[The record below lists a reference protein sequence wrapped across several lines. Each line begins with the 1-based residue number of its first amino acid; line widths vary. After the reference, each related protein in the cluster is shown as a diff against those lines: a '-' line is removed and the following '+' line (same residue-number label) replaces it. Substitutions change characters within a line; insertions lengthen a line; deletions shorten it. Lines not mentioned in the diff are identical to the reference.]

1 MRGNVAP
8 MTRVIATMSLSL
20 DGIGAGDNQT
30 LDRPMG
36 DIPDGSLHMWMF
48 RTPDENRAEMD
59 AIVSAGAYVMGRHMF
74 GPIRG
79 DWSSTQAREWKGW
92 WGDEPPYHAPVF
104 VLTHHPR
111 EPLEM
116 AGGTTFHFVTGG
128 IHEALAQARRAAGG
142 RDVRIGGGVST
153 IQQYLRARLID
164 EMHVAVSPVLLGRG
178 ERLFDGLDLRALGYD
193 CGQYTGSP
201 KAAHFVLRRKAS

>member
-59 AIVSAGAYVMGRHMF
+59 AIVSAGAYVMGRHML
-74 GPIRG
+74 GPMRG

-92 WGDEPPYHAPVF
+92 WGDEPPYHCPVY
-104 VLTHHPR
+104 VLTHHGRTPI
-111 EPLEM
+111 EM
-116 AGGTTFHFVTGG
+116 QGGTTFQFVTGG
-128 IHEALAQARRAAGG
+128 IHEALDRARAAAGG
-142 RDVRIGGGVST
+142 QDVRVGGGPDT
-153 IQQYLRARLID
+153 IRQYLREALID
-164 EMHVAVSPVLLGRG
+164 ELHIAIAPVLLGRG
-178 ERLFDGLDLRALGYD
+178 EPLFQGLDVRALGYQCVD
-193 CGQYTGSP
+193 AIAST
-201 KAAHFVLRRKAS
+201 KATHLIIRRQP

>member
-8 MTRVIATMSLSL
+8 VTRVIATMSLSL

-74 GPIRG
+74 GPMR
-79 DWSSTQAREWKGW
+79 
-92 WGDEPPYHAPVF
+92 
-104 VLTHHPR
+104 
-111 EPLEM
+111 
-116 AGGTTFHFVTGG
+116 VTG
-128 IHEALAQARRAAGG
+128 RRRRRGNG
-142 RDVRIGGGVST
+142 EGGGATSRCIT
-153 IQQYLRARLID
+153 RPCSCSPTTRANRSRWR
-164 EMHVAVSPVLLGRG
+164 A
-178 ERLFDGLDLRALGYD
+178 ERPP
-193 CGQYTGSP
+193 TS
-201 KAAHFVLRRKAS
+201 